1 MTFLFYIPQMAA
13 YGGMERH
20 VCLLAALL
28 ARHRHA
34 VAMMTTSN
42 SLNQSARADLRTAG
56 VELRELPVARGKAS
70 KVGKL
75 VWLLLNALRLRAKSW
90 DVICTN
96 GQSGLARL
104 VWLAGQRRTR
114 IIHHHHTAGDA
125 AEQRT
130 WHRAFRGTLALSPEL
145 VACSDSTKRQL
156 EETLGR
162 RDTVF
167 LPYLTPEIFP
177 STAVTE
183 RSYGPDSLLHVGF
196 IGRLVSTKGIDT
208 ICALSRESALTDV
221 RWHIHGSG
229 EDFPASFFAGIPNVK
244 LHGAFSGEVECA
256 EILRA
261 LDALALFSRHNEGMP
276 LSLIEGMAGGL
287 PWIATDQGGTRE
299 LAIASNNC
307 DIVPAHAS
315 FDEIKN
321 RMVAFA
327 TRIRAGKTTRVTQRR
342 AYDEN
347 FAPQIVAERWLNYL
361 SGSHSA

>member
-28 ARHRHA
+28 ARRRHA

-42 SLNQSARADLRTAG
+42 SLNQSAREDLRTAG

-70 KVGKL
+70 KAGKF
-75 VWLLLNALRLRAKSW
+75 VWLLLSALRLRAKSW

-104 VWLAGQRRTR
+104 VWLAGHHRTR
-114 IIHHHHTAGDA
+114 IIHHHHTSGDA

-130 WHRAFRGTLALSPEL
+130 WHRAFRRTLAASPEL

-162 RDTVF
+162 QDTVF
-167 LPYLTPEIFP
+167 LPYLTPELFH
-177 STAVTE
+177 SAAVTE
-183 RSYGPDSLLHVGF
+183 KNYGPDSLLHFGF

-208 ICALSRESALTDV
+208 ICALSREPALAGV

-229 EDFPASFFAGIPNVK
+229 EDFQASSFDAVPNVQF
-244 LHGAFSGEVECA
+244 HGAFRNAAECA
-256 EILRA
+256 EILLV

-276 LSLIEGMAGGL
+276 LSLIEGMAAGL
-287 PWIATDQGGTRE
+287 PFLGSS
-299 LAIASNNC
+299 LKC
-307 DIVPAHAS
+307 VP
-315 FDEIKN
+315 
-321 RMVAFA
+321 
-327 TRIRAGKTTRVTQRR
+327 
-342 AYDEN
+342 
-347 FAPQIVAERWLNYL
+347 
-361 SGSHSA
+361 SGA